1 MRLTD
6 QTTAKRGRP
15 ALVAGALIAAVT
27 VSGCSLSLQDMP
39 KPGGLSEETYSV
51 TASFDDVLNLP
62 ANAEVRD
69 GARVVGEVGTMKV
82 DGYRAEVELR
92 FISGVEIPTGTTVEV
107 RFDNPLGDQ
116 FVEIHRP
123 TEGGGGGALL
133 RDGDTLDA
141 EDTAAAPTV
150 EDTLGA
156 FATVLTGGG
165 VGDLHSISRE
175 LNAVFSGNEPQI
187 KQLLARLAE
196 SAELLAGGLGPID
209 RALDEVARLSKQ
221 LDDNSDVLVDGIEAI
236 SPAIGVLADLN
247 DDFTTLLEGLD
258 GFAAAGNQI
267 IARSGRQTV
276 RALKRLVP
284 VVQQIVDSRE
294 LITPMI
300 KNIRTLADQ
309 VPQVTAYGYA
319 RTSVAA
325 QLDFSSAPSTASGT
339 VSGRLSGR
347 PPATSLMTP
356 LGPLESG
363 RLDEGRQP

>member
-1 MRLTD
+1 MRRTD

-92 FISGVEIPTGTTVEV
+92 FLSGVEIPTGTTVEV

-123 TEGGGGGALL
+123 AEGGGGELL

-141 EDTAAAPTV
+141 EATAAAPTV

-209 RALDEVARLSKQ
+209 RALEEVARLSKQ

-267 IARSGRQTV
+267 IGRSGRQTV

-284 VVQQIVDSRE
+284 VVQQIVDSRA

-300 KNIRTLADQ
+300 KNIRTLAAQ
-309 VPQVTAYGYA
+309 VPDVTAYGYA

>member
-1 MRLTD
+1 M
-6 QTTAKRGRP
+6 
-15 ALVAGALIAAVT
+15 
-27 VSGCSLSLQDMP
+27 
-39 KPGGLSEETYSV
+39 
-51 TASFDDVLNLP
+51 
-62 ANAEVRD
+62 
-69 GARVVGEVGTMKV
+69 
-82 DGYRAEVELR
+82 
-92 FISGVEIPTGTTVEV
+92 
-107 RFDNPLGDQ
+107 
-116 FVEIHRP
+116 
-123 TEGGGGGALL
+123 
-133 RDGDTLDA
+133 
-141 EDTAAAPTV
+141 
-150 EDTLGA
+150 
-156 FATVLTGGG
+156 LTGGG

-247 DDFTTLLEGLD
+247 EDFTTLLEGLD

-309 VPQVTAYGYA
+309 VPDVTAYGYA

-339 VSGRLSGR
+339 VSGRLPGR

>member
-1 MRLTD
+1 MRLVEMRM
-6 QTTAKRGRP
+6 AMRP
-15 ALVAGALIAAVT
+15 RRALTVPGLVAAVT
-27 VSGCSLSLQDMP
+27 LTALSGCSLSLQDMP
-39 KPGGLSEETYSV
+39 KPGGLNEETYSV

-69 GARVVGEVGTMKV
+69 GARVVGEVGAMEV

-92 FISGVEIPTGTTVEV
+92 FLSGVEIPTGTTVEV

-116 FVEIHRP
+116 YVEIHRP
-123 TEGGGGGALL
+123 TDGGPDGGGAAPPL
-133 RDGDTLDA
+133 RDGDTIDA

-187 KQLLARLAE
+187 RQLLGRLAE
-196 SAELLAGGLGPID
+196 SAEL
-209 RALDEVARLSKQ
+209 
-221 LDDNSDVLVDGIEAI
+221 
-236 SPAIGVLADLN
+236 IGVLADLN
-247 DDFTTLLEGLD
+247 EDFTTLLEGLD
-258 GFAAAGNQI
+258 GFAEAGNQI
-267 IARSGRQTV
+267 IARSGKQTV

-284 VVQQIVDSRE
+284 VVQQIVDSRA

-309 VPQVTAYGYA
+309 VPDVTAYGYA

-339 VSGRLSGR
+339 VTGRSTGQSAAR
-347 PPATSLMTP
+347 SLMTVV
-356 LGPLESG
+356 GPVESG